1 MCLVL
6 YNLCQKNEV
15 VPIAAITFYVNSA
28 DKAKLRALAESRG
41 ITTTK
46 MCRDIIRDWVQANL
60 KGESEEEED

>member
-1 MCLVL
+1 M
-6 YNLCQKNEV
+6 
-15 VPIAAITFYVNSA
+15 YVNSA

-46 MCRDIIRDWVQANL
+46 MCRDIIRDWVQVNL